1 MPLIF
6 GKIVDADSNPVADAR
21 IAFSRAPVP
30 VPDIAMLSDASGQ
43 FTLSVPVNG
52 AYELTV
58 TADPHPPHTVTVNVQ
73 AERTNVNVTTPR

>member
-1 MPLIF
+1 MLLIL
-6 GKIVDADSNPVADAR
+6 GRIVDAGGNPVADAR

-58 TADPHPPHTVTVNVQ
+58 TADPHPPQTVTANVQ
-73 AERTNVNVTTPR
+73 GERTNVNVTIPR